1 MLIEVYA
8 DVVDVWAHVARRR
21 LHRALELIAAE
32 SIAAD
37 QGPHQQPTA
46 IWRPFLID
54 PTAPSPSEELVPGDE
69 LMDSVL
75 QQSQPGVGAA
85 IRRLE
90 SRQAAEDEGLG
101 VPDAQWRPSS
111 WAAHR
116 MIAAALEGGAGVQD
130 EVVGK
135 VLSAHF
141 EQGLDINSLDF
152 LTPLAEQFGLPAP
165 VRLEGTDSALAYLQ
179 PGFPADDL
187 LERTT
192 REAQLFGQAV
202 GVVESPTFVIDQTIV
217 EVGAVSAEVLA
228 ARISEFTDRPDTP
241 VPEEVR
247 RVRAARALLEVRN
260 PRGSLYLLAP
270 LRPEYEGDRGFETLT
285 ASALAASASLEPARA
300 KLAELLERYPDDAYL
315 QLLMGKTL
323 KRLGHPDADKHLSL
337 ATAMDPE
344 YLDF

>member
-8 DVVDVWAHVARRR
+8 DVVDVWAYVARRR
-21 LHRALELIAAE
+21 LQRALELIAAAE
-32 SIAAD
+32 HGS
-37 QGPHQQPTA
+37 QQPPIV

-75 QQSQPGVGAA
+75 QQSEPGVGAA

-90 SRQAAEDEGLG
+90 SRQAAEEEGLA
-101 VPDAQWRPSS
+101 VPEARWRPSS

-116 MIAAALEGGAGVQD
+116 MIAAALEHGPEIQD

-135 VLSAHF
+135 ILSAQF
-141 EQGLDINSLDF
+141 EYGLDVNSLAF
-152 LTPLAEQFGLPAP
+152 LAPLAEQFGLPAP
-165 VRLEGTDSALAYLQ
+165 VRLEATESALAYLQ

-187 LERTT
+187 LERAT

-202 GVVESPTFVIDQTIV
+202 GVAESPTFVIDQTIV
-217 EVGAVSAEVLA
+217 EIGAVSAQVLA
-228 ARISEFTDRPDTP
+228 ARISEFAQRPESS
-241 VPEEVR
+241 VPDEVR

-337 ATAMDPE
+337 ATAMDPQ

>member
-8 DVVDVWAHVARRR
+8 DVVDVWAYIARRR
-21 LHRALELIAAE
+21 LRRALETIAE
-32 SIAAD
+32 AD
-37 QGPHQQPTA
+37 QPTVRPTVV
-46 IWRPFLID
+46 WKPFLID

-75 QQSQPGVGAA
+75 QQSAPGVGAA

-90 SRQAAEDEGLG
+90 AGQAARDEGLEL
-101 VPDAQWRPSS
+101 PDPRWRPSS

-116 MIAAALEGGAGVQD
+116 LIAAALEHGPQTQD
-130 EVVGK
+130 EVVEEI
-135 VLSAHF
+135 LNAHF
-141 EQGLDINSLDF
+141 VAGRDINRMDF
-152 LTPLAEQFGLPAP
+152 LAPLAERYRLPAP
-165 VRLEGTDSALAYLQ
+165 VQLDREGSGPASALAYLQ
-179 PGFPADDL
+179 PGFPPDDL
-187 LERTT
+187 LERAT
-192 REAQLFGQAV
+192 REAQLFGQAI
-202 GVVESPTFVIDQTIV
+202 GVAESPTFVIDQTIV

-228 ARISEFTDRPDTP
+228 ARIAEFSGRPVSP

-247 RVRAARALLEVRN
+247 RVRAARSLLEARN

-270 LRPEYEGDRGFETLT
+270 LRPEYDGDRGFETLT
-285 ASALAASASLEPARA
+285 ARALAASASLEPARA
-300 KLAELLERYPDDAYL
+300 KLAELLQRWPDDAYL

-323 KRLGHPDADKHLSL
+323 KRLGHPDADKHLAL